1 MSAPLPRPV
10 QETAAAKRDG
20 EEVDVGESAAANGT
34 AEGQATVVEEAM
46 QALEGG
52 AQAASGESQ

>member
-1 MSAPLPRPV
+1 MGA
-10 QETAAAKRDG
+10 D
-20 EEVDVGESAAANGT
+20 ESAAANGHVQ
-34 AEGQATVVEEAM
+34 GQATVVEEAM